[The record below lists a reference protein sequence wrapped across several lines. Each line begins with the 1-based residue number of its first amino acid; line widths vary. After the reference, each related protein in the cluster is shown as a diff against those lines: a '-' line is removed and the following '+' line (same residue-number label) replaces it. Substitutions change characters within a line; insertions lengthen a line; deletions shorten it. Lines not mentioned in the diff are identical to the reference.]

1 MAAVEQ
7 VSTSSAKQ
15 NLRKPRHPRPAQSV
29 CDVCSESFVHRP
41 PQATA
46 MWTCADKSKGNIALD
61 VNTAYTKPEDLIT
74 PTIKSNTYTTGRG
87 GQGNMAKNDNP
98 DNARLAQDVDGPVK
112 ISEPKG
118 IVHYGRGG
126 AANIITDQERQ
137 SGDAK
142 RNESGASAEQ
152 GLLSKVKGLFK

>member
-1 MAAVEQ
+1 M
-7 VSTSSAKQ
+7 TT
-15 NLRKPRHPRPAQSV
+15 RPAQDRIAS
-29 CDVCSESFVHRP
+29 HGRGG
-41 PQATA
+41 A
-46 MWTCADKSKGNIALD
+46 GNIAPD
-61 VNTAYTKPEDLIT
+61 TTTVYTKPEDLVT

-98 DNARLAQDVDGPVK
+98 ENARLAQDVEGPTK

-118 IVHYGRGG
+118 AVHYGRGG
-126 AANIITDQERQ
+126 AANIVTDKERN
-137 SGDAK
+137 SGEVK